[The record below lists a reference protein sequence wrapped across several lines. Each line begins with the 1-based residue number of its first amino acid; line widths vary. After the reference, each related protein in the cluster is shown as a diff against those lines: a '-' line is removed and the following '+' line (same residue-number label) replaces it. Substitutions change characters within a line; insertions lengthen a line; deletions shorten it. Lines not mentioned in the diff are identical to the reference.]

1 MPINSHPGPAHHP
14 FSHNGVHD
22 SNEIRN
28 VSPTSGTDIRMNDPL
43 SALHSQPE
51 SPPSS
56 MLERQATQ
64 PGVDPC
70 DVAEDAMPALV
81 IGDLSNP
88 DVDWV
93 HDHTATC
100 RYCWNRLQ
108 EFERV
113 ENTLECCDTAVRAEM
128 SQRRPTTSLALGIPE
143 ARYGFMETLVGPVL
157 IAVTEK
163 GVCEVSYLAHT
174 DRYDTLRQIEQRGFI
189 VQERQPAVSP
199 IVDELATYF
208 AGHRKTF
215 DISVD
220 LTGVTDFTRSVLN
233 ATSYIPYGKVTT
245 YGEIAT
251 MINKP
256 GASRAVGNALGRNPV
271 PVVIPCHRV
280 VLANGAMGWYTGGPQ
295 IKEALLDIEGVHLRS
310 RQNAAQPSLHAFT
323 NSG

>member
-1 MPINSHPGPAHHP
+1 MPDNSHPGPGRCP
-14 FSHNGVHD
+14 FSHNGFHD
-22 SNEIRN
+22 VNDIGN
-28 VSPTSGTDIRMNDPL
+28 VFTTSGTDIRMNDPL
-43 SALHSQPE
+43 SALHPEPE
-51 SPPSS
+51 SSARS
-56 MLERQATQ
+56 ILECQATQ

-93 HDHTATC
+93 HDHTAICGYC
-100 RYCWNRLQ
+100 RNRLQ
-108 EFERV
+108 EFERI
-113 ENTLECCDTAVRAEM
+113 ENTLECCDTAVRTGM
-128 SQRRPTTSLALGIPE
+128 PQTRPATSLALGIPE
-143 ARYGFMETLVGPVL
+143 ARYGFMETPVGPVL

-174 DRYDTLRQIEQRGFI
+174 DTYDALRQVEQRGFI
-189 VQERQPAVSP
+189 VQERQQAVSP

-208 AGHRKTF
+208 GGDRKSF
-215 DISVD
+215 DVEVD
-220 LTGVTDFTRSVLN
+220 LTGVTDFTRAVLN

-280 VLANGAMGWYTGGPQ
+280 VLASGAMGWYTGGPH

-310 RQNAAQPSLHAFT
+310 GQNAAHRSLHAFT

>member
-1 MPINSHPGPAHHP
+1 MPDNNHPGPAHHL
-14 FSHNGVHD
+14 FGHNGYHHLND
-22 SNEIRN
+22 IGN
-28 VSPTSGTDIRMNDPL
+28 VCTTSGTDIRMNDPL
-43 SALHSQPE
+43 SILHPQPE
-51 SPPSS
+51 SSARS
-56 MLERQATQ
+56 VLESQATQ

-100 RYCWNRLQ
+100 RYCRDRLQ
-108 EFERV
+108 EYERI
-113 ENTLECCDTAVRAEM
+113 ENTLECCDTVLRTGM
-128 SQRRPTTSLALGIPE
+128 PQRRPATSLALGIPE
-143 ARYGFMETLVGPVL
+143 ARYGFMETPVGPVL

-174 DRYDTLRQIEQRGFI
+174 ETYDTLRQLEQRGFI
-189 VQERQPAVSP
+189 VQERQQSVSP
-199 IVDELATYF
+199 VVDELATYF
-208 AGHRKTF
+208 AGDRKTF
-215 DISVD
+215 DFGVD

-271 PVVIPCHRV
+271 PVVVPCHRV
-280 VLANGAMGWYTGGPQ
+280 VLANGAMGWYTGGPH
-295 IKEALLDIEGVHLRS
+295 IKEALLDIEGVHLRPS
-310 RQNAAQPSLHAFT
+310 SSAAQPSLHAFT
-323 NSG
+323 NAK